1 MPKLILKC
9 ICEIAGVEHKPGDQI
24 EADEDNASRM
34 IRKGMAVA
42 VPKKAAP
49 KKKAKAESAD

>member
-9 ICEIAGVEHKPGDQI
+9 SCEIAGADHVPGD
-24 EADEDNASRM
+24 EVEVDENNASRM

-42 VPKKAAP
+42 APKKSP